1 MLSCLRIFSTF
12 FILNANCGRAVIS
25 PYVFACLLYICF
37 QFQGK
42 KRTSLCKTSRELSRE
57 RHYIRKKLSFCTK
70 LRCAENTMGVWP
82 SAVAVPGLALCSL
95 SPDPKFRTRA
105 RHIAARDVGG
115 PGHPCAQGSVLGTSP
130 RTGTWPGARACG
142 VRVASDAR
150 NSRLFGLRVC
160 LSPEHS
166 PVDAAPH
173 ARVIQ
178 TKSVPRGA
186 TGDRKGIHNVT
197 CVGLT
202 PGFLER
208 SCLIDPAPNGLQR
221 AG

>member
-1 MLSCLRIFSTF
+1 MCLPAFFTF
-12 FILNANCGRAVIS
+12 
-25 PYVFACLLYICF
+25 VFNF
-37 QFQGK
+37 RGK
-42 KRTSLCKTSRELSRE
+42 NVQVCVKLAENSAEKD

-105 RHIAARDVGG
+105 RHIAAHDMGG

-197 CVGLT
+197 HVGLA